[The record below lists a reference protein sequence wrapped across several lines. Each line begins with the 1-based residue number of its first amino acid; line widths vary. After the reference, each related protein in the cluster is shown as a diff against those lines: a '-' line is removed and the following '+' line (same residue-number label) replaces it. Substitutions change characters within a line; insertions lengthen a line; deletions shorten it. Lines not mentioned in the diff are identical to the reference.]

1 MLAKGWER
9 ALGSDTLIMGVRVVG
24 VQEEP
29 WDGGVHGWSAQEMRS
44 ITSYGSFKMAGP
56 AWWPGCWRS

>member
-29 WDGGVHGWSAQEMRS
+29 WDGGVHGWSALEMHS
-44 ITSYGSFKMAGP
+44 ITSYGSFKTAGL
-56 AWWPGCWRS
+56 AWCTGCWRS

>member
-29 WDGGVHGWSAQEMRS
+29 WDGGVHVWSALEMRS
-44 ITSYGSFKMAGP
+44 ITSHGSFKMAGS
-56 AWWPGCWRS
+56 AWCAGCWRS